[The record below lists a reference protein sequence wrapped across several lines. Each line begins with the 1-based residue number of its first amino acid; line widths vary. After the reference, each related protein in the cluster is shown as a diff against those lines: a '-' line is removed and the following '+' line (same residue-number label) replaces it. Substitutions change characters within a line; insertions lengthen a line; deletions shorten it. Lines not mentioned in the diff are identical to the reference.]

1 MDNSMYR
8 QYPFTVYTYDSVD
21 STNAIAKRAV
31 SSMGSSLDMS
41 VHVAGE
47 QTDGKGRRNRHWLNT
62 DEAVMMSIVQSTKL
76 GANKIPILN
85 LVAAAAVRNA
95 LLNLTGYGIDISIK
109 WPNDIVTSER
119 MEKICGILSEVLT
132 ISNTKYAII
141 GIGVNLNASEMPS
154 DLLQPATSVFRE
166 CGRHIPVLDAVNEI
180 LNEYET
186 QYDLMM
192 SDTEAFLKR
201 FSESCVS
208 LGRHVSV
215 INGDEKLYG
224 IGESLAPNGQLVV
237 KFEDGRT
244 DVVYAA
250 DVSIR
255 NQDVIDDR
263 LAKKLLPKR
272 SSKANKGDCGHA
284 AIIAGSDDMPGAALM
299 CTKACIRSGAGLTRV
314 LIPNTLVPSFGVIP
328 EAMLVSNDEGADKLI
343 DWADA
348 ILIGCG
354 MGVGDRTAGLLEKVL
369 RSGKKCVIDAD
380 AINTLAVHREL
391 LELLHDKAV
400 ITPHPAEMARLC
412 EMKTAEVLKRFT
424 PSAMGFAEKYGCNVL
439 LKSSS
444 SVIAA
449 ADGRL
454 RYNDSGNNGLAK
466 GGSGDVL
473 AGIVVSMAAQGADPF
488 DAAAIG
494 SYLLGVSSEKALGFL
509 HNRFIEAT
517 DIVDIISAELF

>member
-1 MDNSMYR
+1 M
-8 QYPFTVYTYDSVD
+8 PVC
-21 STNAIAKRAV
+21 
-31 SSMGSSLDMS
+31 
-41 VHVAGE
+41 
-47 QTDGKGRRNRHWLNT
+47 
-62 DEAVMMSIVQSTKL
+62 
-76 GANKIPILN
+76 
-85 LVAAAAVRNA
+85 A
-95 LLNLTGYGIDISIK
+95 L
-109 WPNDIVTSER
+109 R
-119 MEKICGILSEVLT
+119 
-132 ISNTKYAII
+132 
-141 GIGVNLNASEMPS
+141 
-154 DLLQPATSVFRE
+154 
-166 CGRHIPVLDAVNEI
+166 
-180 LNEYET
+180 
-186 QYDLMM
+186 
-192 SDTEAFLKR
+192 
-201 FSESCVS
+201 
-208 LGRHVSV
+208 
-215 INGDEKLYG
+215 
-224 IGESLAPNGQLVV
+224 
-237 KFEDGRT
+237 
-244 DVVYAA
+244 
-250 DVSIR
+250 
-255 NQDVIDDR
+255 
-263 LAKKLLPKR
+263 
-272 SSKANKGDCGHA
+272 
-284 AIIAGSDDMPGAALM
+284 
-299 CTKACIRSGAGLTRV
+299 CTKSGIRSGFVLTRV
-314 LIPNTLVPSFGVIP
+314 LIPNPLVPSFGVIP
-328 EAMLVSNDEGADKLI
+328 EAMLVSNDEGAENVI
-343 DWADA
+343 VGAGA
-348 ILIGCG
+348 ILIGGG

-391 LELLHDKAV
+391 MELLHDKAV